1 MSNVATKSL
10 ILSQPKANQTETI
23 AAPTLPHV
31 TATTDSSIETKVEIP
46 GVDPSTVEVEFEGGS
61 VLINCERG
69 VLTIPVDPTVD
80 PSKIKADILWGL
92 LTVTVPLPKPPV
104 ARSIKVSLH
113 DVVKTAPSK
122 TRAKQDEEFTEV
134 E

>member
-10 ILSQPKANQTETI
+10 ILSQPKVNQSETNS
-23 AAPTLPHV
+23 APTLPFISD
-31 TATTDSSIETKVEIP
+31 TTDTSIETRVEIP
-46 GVDPSTVEVEFEGGS
+46 GVDPSTVDVDFEGGS
-61 VLINCERG
+61 VVINCERG

-113 DVVKTAPSK
+113 DAVKTAPSK
-122 TRAKQDEEFTEV
+122 ARAKQDEEFTAE